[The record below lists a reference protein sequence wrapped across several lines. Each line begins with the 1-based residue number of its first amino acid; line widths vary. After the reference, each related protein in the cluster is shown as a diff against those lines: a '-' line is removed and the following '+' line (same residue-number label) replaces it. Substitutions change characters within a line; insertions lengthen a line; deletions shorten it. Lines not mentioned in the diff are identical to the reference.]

1 VVDFVDGI
9 MFAQERIDNPT
20 LASLPAFFRVRGWGR
35 IPCLEPMIR
44 QDLAIDENSTES

>member
-20 LASLPAFFRVRGWGR
+20 LASLPLRFS
-35 IPCLEPMIR
+35 E
-44 QDLAIDENSTES
+44 